1 MQYMYLT
8 IALLCLPIA
17 LCAPVWSQC
26 PMCTTPTHSEGHSY
40 SYTKTHQTQDP
51 RNNREHFRV
60 ARAVFDIIPTVD
72 PTMGDTGKHHMEE
85 RQAGDS
91 CKCEGSEHLMC
102 FLDTKLKCRVSLQME
117 PDSSWATMKKLG
129 TEGTKARR
137 GKFKRNKKKQL
148 RKLFAKWLEQKK
160 KENGKT

>member
-1 MQYMYLT
+1 MLYLSAL
-8 IALLCLPIA
+8 IATLPIA
-17 LCAPVWSQC
+17 LCAPSPAPANC
-26 PMCTTPTHSEGHSY
+26 LMCTTPTHTQG
-40 SYTKTHQTQDP
+40 QTSDSH
-51 RNNREHFRV
+51 NRQHFRV

-72 PTMGDTGKHHMEE
+72 PTMGDAGLHNIEE

-91 CKCEGSEHLMC
+91 CECEDSENLMC

-129 TEGTKARR
+129 TEGTMARR

-160 KENGKT
+160 KENRKT